1 MFSFNIYKGNYKL
14 LIILPLLLILASLYY
29 IPQIKFGVDFTGGTL
44 VSLGL
49 TKSVDASQLEGALA
63 KEGLNAHVR
72 VFDTAVGPMAE
83 IELPQSESLI
93 KAENLKSEFS
103 SKLSE
108 ASYLEVAANQN
119 VSHMAQYLEKRTE
132 LNKLADEMFLLSKTV
147 GAKSASASEFANL
160 NSLQKEF
167 FTSYSSVY
175 SGYQK
180 SVSSAIDKHVSYSS
194 ISIQTVS
201 PVLST
206 HFLEKALWVVGVAAL
221 LSVIFV
227 FILFR
232 VVVPSIAVLTG
243 ALSDVVIA
251 MGAMGLF
258 GIPLTLPSFAALLML
273 IGFSLDTDILLTMRM
288 LRRKGDPREKAFD
301 AMKTGM
307 TMSIAAIVAFSA
319 LFILSSLTNI
329 STYYEISAVALAG
342 LVGDLFATWGING
355 VMLLWYVERNENV
368 VQANE

>member
-14 LIILPLLLILASLYY
+14 LIILPLLLILASLYF
-29 IPQIKFGVDFTGGTL
+29 IPQIKFGVDFTGGTM

-49 TKSVDASQLEGALA
+49 TKAVDSAQLENVLA
-63 KEGLNAHVR
+63 KEGLNANVR

-83 IELPQSESLI
+83 IELPQSEALI

-108 ASYLEVAANQN
+108 ASYLEVVANQN
-119 VSHMAQYLEKRTE
+119 VSHMAKYIEKRSE
-132 LNKLADEMFLLSKTV
+132 LNKLADEMFLLSKS
-147 GAKSASASEFANL
+147 GAKSASEFANL

-180 SVSSAIDKHVSYSS
+180 SVSTAIDKHVSYSS

-329 STYYEISAVALAG
+329 STYYEISCSCSCRACWRPIRNMGYQWCHAL
-342 LVGDLFATWGING
+342 
-355 VMLLWYVERNENV
+355 V
-368 VQANE
+368 VC